1 VQLPV
6 RAGRP
11 FIVINQESFM
21 ARRLIGTLVAVV
33 VAGTAASSSVAAQ
46 SLTPRERDALEDW
59 YRRTE
64 ERTGSGEWGVAIGTM
79 DGRVLWS
86 LSPELALVPASTT
99 KVFTTGFTR
108 SRVGGDSRITTR
120 VVGDGALDPFS
131 GRWQGSWALDLGG
144 DWTLDRDGRSGTT
157 LRELARRLRAR
168 GVRQLEGPLVLTSPT
183 GPAASHF
190 PSVWPAEFEG
200 QLYAPPV
207 GPVALHENTIS
218 LTYRPG
224 RETGAPPVL
233 VSAYPDGVDRLIR
246 MAATTVSGS
255 GGRLW
260 LTPSADGGW
269 TLNGAIGLYRRPLG
283 FSAVA
288 HDPSRLLAAVWAAA
302 LERAG
307 VRWVLPGG
315 PVVQAAQA
323 SSVLAQIESATF
335 DSVAVEVNR
344 RSLNIGAELMLQW
357 GAGSQTTGPALVTDH
372 VRRVV
377 GPAAR
382 VSLVDGSGLSE
393 LNRISPMTQMLYLAR
408 YPRLPGNERF
418 PLLLPANGTG
428 TLRRLRGGMGRGVVH
443 AKTGTLDDVANLAG
457 YLGRTDGVLVI
468 SLMYNG
474 RRIGPART
482 AEWELFRLLG
492 AEGVD
497 LRGALETQM
506 GGTTTPHDE

>member
-1 VQLPV
+1 
-6 RAGRP
+6 
-11 FIVINQESFM
+11 M
-21 ARRLIGTLVAVV
+21 ACRLAETLVAAII
-33 VAGTAASSSVAAQ
+33 AGAACLPVQAQ
-46 SLTPRERDALEDW
+46 SLAPKELEGLEAW
-59 YRRTE
+59 YRRTA
-64 ERTGSGEWGVAIGTM
+64 ERTGNGEWGVAVGTM

-86 LSPELALVPASTT
+86 VSPELALIPASTA

-108 SRVGGDSRITTR
+108 TRVGGDGRITTR
-120 VVGDGALDPFS
+120 VVGDGSLEATS
-131 GRWQGSWALDLGG
+131 GRWQGTWALDLGG
-144 DWTLDRDGRSGTT
+144 DWTLDRAGRSGST

-183 GPAASHF
+183 GPATSQY
-190 PSVWPAEFEG
+190 PSVWSADFEG

-224 RETGAPPVL
+224 RDTGAPPVL
-233 VSAYPDGVDRLIR
+233 VTAYPDGVERLIR
-246 MAATTVSGS
+246 MNATTVSGS

-260 LTPSADGGW
+260 LIPTVDGGW
-269 TLNGAIGLYRRPLG
+269 TLNGSIGLYRRALG

-288 HDPSRLLAAVWAAA
+288 HDPARLLAAVWASA

-307 VRWVLPGG
+307 IRWVTPGG
-315 PVVQAAQA
+315 PIAQA
-323 SSVLAQIESATF
+323 RQAQSVLAQVESAPF

-357 GAGSQTTGPALVTDH
+357 AARSQTTGPSLVTDH

-377 GPAAR
+377 GPSAR

-408 YPRLPGNERF
+408 YPQLPGNERF

-428 TLRRLRGGMGRGVVH
+428 TLRNLRGGMGRGVVH
-443 AKTGTLDDVANLAG
+443 AKTGTLDNVANLTG
-457 YLGRTDGVLVI
+457 YLGRPDGVLVI
-468 SLMYNG
+468 SLMFNG
-474 RRIGPART
+474 RRIGAART
-482 AEWELFRLLG
+482 AEWDLFRLLG

-506 GGTTTPHDE
+506 GGSTTPADQ